1 MNIRSISILLIIGLM
16 IPFISNAERFSLEPD
31 VYIEGQVLVKF
42 TSGESNDIAVIAS
55 SVANLVGAREIEYI
69 DSIGYSM
76 LESDS
81 KTTQEL
87 ISELS
92 GLRSV
97 DAVQPNYVYTT
108 QSQIVP
114 WGIAEDGVRAAAEV
128 HATKYTGEGII
139 VAVIDTG
146 VYQDH
151 EDLNDNIWNPVNGD
165 CQVDGE
171 DKNCINGGWD
181 FVNDDNNPVDD
192 QGHGTHVAGTI
203 AAKDNQL
210 GVIGVAP
217 DATIMAIKVL
227 DSDGSG
233 TTADIAS
240 GIDFARRN
248 GANVVN
254 MSIGASSY
262 DEAFEDA
269 VDNAWDSGLVVVS
282 AAGNE
287 SMQEISYP
295 AGFEHSI
302 SVGAIQQSS
311 DLLNPDED
319 MNTRLAYFSNY
330 GSVDVVAPGMRINS
344 TVCNCGSYDGT
355 YSGDYW
361 AGTSMATPHVAG
373 VAALIL
379 EANSNFTP
387 AQVKYQLEVTATDL
401 GEPGRDQYFGSGLVN
416 AAEATK
422 KLTDSIVVITNYE
435 SSNDASAPT
444 VYLPQLPA
452 DGVSTAPIQV
462 QIMDE
467 TGDFVSGTQVDA
479 TTTLGAFVASSVT
492 TNADGIA
499 TFTLTAP
506 ATEGTATITVSS
518 DYGTAST
525 TITFSNILL
534 VSDTGEWYY
543 ANSLAWWTMRAL
555 QDNNIA
561 FVRYDTMFAHPSRAQ
576 SPTAEYLAKFDQV
589 LWQQGE
595 LYLSDANQSL
605 LKTVMD
611 NGDSVFV
618 SGQDE
623 LYYVEN
629 AQVSDVIFSSY
640 LKLAPLADDGSSA
653 TYAGDDGG
661 SNVTGYDLLA
671 DIAID
676 LISLADGAGPYYY
689 AGLLPDYGTLQ
700 AGGTAIATYDDASNA
715 TAGVKVDSTYHSIF
729 LPFGFESVELRDS
742 RSTMFAQIVNFLS
755 EASTISTASVISGSE
770 NSANEITAASQ
781 SAVSV
786 DVTFSAIPSSG
797 YAGVTLTDGEHY
809 AYGSITADTTAV
821 VTRVT
826 GIDASNLDD
835 GSISVYATHTD
846 NPTNFPSTITGT
858 TATKTSG
865 QPNNLAITSTKTKK
879 INLTWD
885 APSTQP
891 DSYTI
896 HYGTDVN
903 ASNTGTKS
911 VTSTSATIA
920 NLKPGKR
927 YYFAVSSTTDA
938 VESTATETISQ
949 ITLFKKPT
957 KLKFKKQS
965 AKILTLRWKAT
976 ANQFDISYGTNKK
989 AGNLG
994 TILSTTNRKKISD
1007 LKSNTRYYFK
1017 TAIYTSLGT
1026 LNYSKKKSGFTAPSK
1041 VTNQRVRNVT
1051 SDSAIVSYKK
1061 VRRKITKYVI
1071 RLSDQNGNI
1080 SKFKTTDHSIGISGL
1095 TPGNTYT
1102 VKTKAIRTAL
1112 GKTLSGRWSNTTSF
1126 TTP

>member
-1 MNIRSISILLIIGLM
+1 MNIRFITAVLVIGWM
-16 IPFISNAERFSLEPD
+16 IPTITSAERFNLEPD
-31 VYIEGQVLVKF
+31 VYVEGQVLVKF
-42 TSGESNDIAVIAS
+42 ESGENNDVATIAS
-55 SVANLVGAREIEYI
+55 SVGAREIEYI
-69 DSIGYSM
+69 ESIGYSM
-76 LESDS
+76 LESDTKS
-81 KTTQEL
+81 TQEL
-87 ISELS
+87 IDALS

-97 DAVQPNYVYTT
+97 EAAQPNYIYTT

-114 WGIAEDGVRAAAEV
+114 WGLAEDGVRAAAEV
-128 HATKYTGEGII
+128 HATKYTGEGIT
-139 VAVIDTG
+139 VAVVDTG
-146 VYQDH
+146 IYQDH

-171 DKNCINGGWD
+171 DKNCIYGGWD

-192 QGHGTHVAGTI
+192 QGHGTHVAGTV
-203 AAKDNQL
+203 AAEDNQT
-210 GVIGVAP
+210 GVVGVAP
-217 DATIMAIKVL
+217 NATLMAVKVL
-227 DSDGSG
+227 DSGGSG

-240 GIDFARRN
+240 GIDFARTN
-248 GANVVN
+248 GADVVN

-262 DEAFEDA
+262 DEALEDA
-269 VDNAWDSGLVVVS
+269 VDNAWDSGLVVIS

-373 VAALIL
+373 VAALLL

-387 AQVKYQLEVTATDL
+387 AQVKHRLEATATDL

-416 AAEATK
+416 AAEGTK
-422 KLTDSIVVITNYE
+422 QLTDSIVVITNYE
-435 SSNDASAPT
+435 SSNDGTAPT
-444 VYLPQLPA
+444 VYLPQSPA
-452 DGVSTAPIQV
+452 DGVSTTPIQV
-462 QIMDE
+462 KVMDE
-467 TGDFVSGTQVDA
+467 TGTFVSGALVNA
-479 TTTLGAFVASSVT
+479 TTTLGTLVAASVT
-492 TNADGIA
+492 TDADGIA

-506 ATEGTATITVSS
+506 ATEGTATLTVAS

-525 TITFSNILL
+525 TVAFSNILL
-534 VSDTGEWYY
+534 VSDTAEWYY
-543 ANSLAWWTMRAL
+543 ANSLAWWTTRAL
-555 QDNNIA
+555 LDNNIA
-561 FVRYDTMFAHPSRAQ
+561 FVRYDTMFAHPTRAQ
-576 SPTAEYLAKFDQV
+576 SPTAAYLAKFDEV

-629 AQVSDVIFSSY
+629 AQVTDVIFSSY

-653 TYAGDDGG
+653 TYTGDDGG
-661 SNVTGYDLLA
+661 SNITGYDLFT

-676 LISLADGAGPYYY
+676 LISLSDGAGPYYY
-689 AGLLPDYGTLQ
+689 SGLLPDYGTLQ

-715 TAGVKVDSTYHSIF
+715 TAGVKVDSTYQSIF
-729 LPFGFESVELRDS
+729 LSFGFESVELRDS
-742 RSTMFAQIVNFLS
+742 RSAMFAQIINFLS
-755 EASTISTASVISGSE
+755 AASSISTASVNAGSE
-770 NSANEITAASQ
+770 NAVNEITAPSQ
-781 SAVSV
+781 SAINV

-797 YAGVTLTDGEHY
+797 YGGVTLTDGEHSV
-809 AYGSITADTTAV
+809 YGSAAVDTTAV

-826 GIDASNLDD
+826 GIDVSSLND
-835 GSISVYATHTD
+835 GPISVYATHTD
-846 NPTNFPSTITGT
+846 NPTNFPAT
-858 TATKTSG
+858 TAGVAATKTTG
-865 QPNNLAITSTKTKK
+865 QPTNLAITESKTKK
-879 INLTWD
+879 ISLTWD

-891 DSYTI
+891 DSYTV
-896 HYGTDVN
+896 HYGTDIN
-903 ASNTGTKS
+903 ASNVGTKS
-911 VTSTSATIA
+911 VTSTNATLS

-927 YYFAVSSTTDA
+927 YYVTVSSTTDNA
-938 VESTATETISQ
+938 VSSVPEIISQ
-949 ITLFKKPT
+949 MTLFKKPT
-957 KLKFKKQS
+957 HVKFKKRT
-965 AKILTLRWKAT
+965 AKAVTLRWKAT
-976 ANQFDISYGTNKK
+976 ANQFDISYGTNKN

-994 TILSTTNRKKISD
+994 TILSTTKRKKISS

-1017 TAIYTSLGT
+1017 TAIHNSLGT

-1041 VTNQRVRNVT
+1041 VANQRVRNVT
-1051 SDSAIVSYKK
+1051 STAATVSYKK

-1071 RLSDQNGNI
+1071 QLRDQTGQTSTFI
-1080 SKFKTTDHSIGISGL
+1080 TTDLSIGITGL
-1095 TPGNTYT
+1095 TPRSTYT
-1102 VKTKAIRTAL
+1102 VKTRAIRAAL
-1112 GKTLSGRWSNTTSF
+1112 GKTLKGRWSNPNTF